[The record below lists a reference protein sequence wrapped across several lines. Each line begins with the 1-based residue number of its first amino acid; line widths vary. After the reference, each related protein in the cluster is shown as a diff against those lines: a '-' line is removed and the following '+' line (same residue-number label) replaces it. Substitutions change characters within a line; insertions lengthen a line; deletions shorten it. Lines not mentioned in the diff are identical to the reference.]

1 MSDELLELPE
11 GWEWTDVKSISSVI
25 TGKTPSTSNA
35 DFWDGG
41 IPFVTPSQIDPSGSI
56 LPPNRT
62 LTDLGAA
69 QARIISENS
78 TLAVC
83 IGTVGKIGL
92 LDRPSVIN
100 QQLNALTP
108 NKNIHAKFLY
118 YWSQYFLRSWI
129 IENASA
135 TVNAAILNKS
145 RLENAPVILP
155 PLNEQ
160 RRIVAKIEE
169 LRERSQKARS
179 ALSAIPNLCNKF
191 RQSVLAA
198 AFRGDLTADW
208 REQNPDV
215 ETAPVLLERIR
226 RDRRDQW
233 EEEEL
238 KRMRISGK
246 QSKDDTWKA
255 KYKEPLPPKLEELT
269 NLPEA
274 WGWATLDQIMK
285 KIVDGTH
292 HTPTY
297 IENGV
302 PFLSV
307 KDIRDENI
315 YFDNCKYIS
324 PSEHEV
330 LCQRCKPEPGDILV
344 TKSGTIG
351 RCAVIETNRSF
362 SLFVSVALL
371 KPATQEVLPEY
382 ISIAFQAWLQTIN
395 VQNDV
400 TGSAIKNFHIID
412 FRKLA
417 LPIPPIAEQKE
428 IIQQVRNLLNAGNK
442 SKHQIQLMQDALS
455 ELDRSILAKA
465 FRGELVEQ
473 EPNDEPASVLLDRI
487 RAEREQ
493 QTQGK
498 AKKPGKNGQRTIKTD
513 PP

>member
-179 ALSAIPNLCNKF
+179 HLSAIPNLCDKF

-215 ETAPVLLERIR
+215 EPASVLLERIR
-226 RDRRDQW
+226 VQDI
-233 EEEEL
+233 EL
-238 KRMRISGK
+238 P
-246 QSKDDTWKA
+246 D
-255 KYKEPLPPKLEELT
+255 
-269 NLPEA
+269 
-274 WGWATLDQIMK
+274 
-285 KIVDGTH
+285 
-292 HTPTY
+292 
-297 IENGV
+297 
-302 PFLSV
+302 
-307 KDIRDENI
+307 
-315 YFDNCKYIS
+315 
-324 PSEHEV
+324 
-330 LCQRCKPEPGDILV
+330 
-344 TKSGTIG
+344 
-351 RCAVIETNRSF
+351 
-362 SLFVSVALL
+362 SL
-371 KPATQEVLPEY
+371 
-382 ISIAFQAWLQTIN
+382 
-395 VQNDV
+395 
-400 TGSAIKNFHIID
+400 
-412 FRKLA
+412 
-417 LPIPPIAEQKE
+417 
-428 IIQQVRNLLNAGNK
+428 
-442 SKHQIQLMQDALS
+442 ALS
-455 ELDRSILAKA
+455 ELPEGWSWSNLGAVGKVSGGLTKNSKRDELPLEFPYLRVANVYANSLDLSEVKTIKIHEGEYKRVLLQEGDLLLVEGNGSIDQIGRVALWNGSIDPCLHQNHLIKVRFNPTEIGQYILLWLLSHQGRKYITRVASSTAGLHTLSLSKVSALPAPIASQCEQREIVKRIETLFQIVNRFEQEFNKSESQVNLLDRSILAKA

-473 EPNDEPASVLLDRI
+473 DPNDEPASVLLERI

-493 QTQGK
+493 QAQGK
-498 AKKPGKNGQRTIKTD
+498 AKKPGKKGQRTIKTD

>member
-179 ALSAIPNLCNKF
+179 HLSAIPNLCNKF

-215 ETAPVLLERIR
+215 ETASVLLERIKIR
-226 RDRRDQW
+226 Q
-233 EEEEL
+233 
-238 KRMRISGK
+238 GNF
-246 QSKDDTWKA
+246 SKNYKA
-255 KYKEPLPPKLEELT
+255 KKSSSTELT
-269 NLPEA
+269 DFISNESLNLPE
-274 WGWATLDQIMK
+274 GWSFTTAVESCIDVVDCHNKTAPYTNTGIKLIRTSNIRNGVINLKDTKFVDQ
-285 KIVDGTH
+285 
-292 HTPTY
+292 PTY
-297 IENGV
+297 K
-302 PFLSV
+302 FWS
-307 KDIRDENI
+307 R
-315 YFDNCKYIS
+315 
-324 PSEHEV
+324 
-330 LCQRCKPEPGDILV
+330 RCPPQPGDIIFTREAPMAEVGMIPPGETICMGQRMMLLRV
-344 TKSGTIG
+344 DNEDLLAEYLLYVLQAPLIQKYAEEIAVGTGVKHLRVKDVEQLPIVVPPLHEQKLIVKTIKELFK
-351 RCAVIETNRSF
+351 VIE
-362 SLFVSVALL
+362 LVEEQYYA
-371 KPATQEVLPEY
+371 
-382 ISIAFQAWLQTIN
+382 
-395 VQNDV
+395 ND
-400 TGSAIKNFHIID
+400 TY
-412 FRKLA
+412 LA
-417 LPIPPIAEQKE
+417 
-428 IIQQVRNLLNAGNK
+428 
-442 SKHQIQLMQDALS
+442 H
-455 ELDRSILAKA
+455 LDRSILAKA

-473 EPNDEPASVLLDRI
+473 DPNDEPASVLLERI

-493 QTQGK
+493 QAQGK

>member
-179 ALSAIPNLCNKF
+179 HLSAIPNLCNKF

-215 ETAPVLLERIR
+215 EPASVLLERIR
-226 RDRRDQW
+226 RDRHDRKSPESVDSSQLPELPEGWMWTPLEEIASHRSGIAFKSAEFTNIGIQVIRLSNVYKGQLDLTRDPVFLPDKYAIDSFT
-233 EEEEL
+233 L
-238 KRMRISGK
+238 KANDIVVSQTGTRFKRDYGNFVLI
-246 QSKDDTWKA
+246 
-255 KYKEPLPPKLEELT
+255 PNNCPKLFL
-269 NLPEA
+269 NQRLLA
-274 WGWATLDQIMK
+274 
-285 KIVDGTH
+285 VSCH
-292 HTPTY
+292 HL
-297 IENGV
+297 IN
-302 PFLSV
+302 
-307 KDIRDENI
+307 
-315 YFDNCKYIS
+315 
-324 PSEHEV
+324 
-330 LCQRCKPEPGDILV
+330 
-344 TKSGTIG
+344 
-351 RCAVIETNRSF
+351 
-362 SLFVSVALL
+362 
-371 KPATQEVLPEY
+371 PEY
-382 ISIAFQAWLQTIN
+382 IVFASKLKSYQDHFFSHETGGVNQGN
-395 VQNDV
+395 VGV
-400 TGSAIKNFHIID
+400 SGVMKGLVP
-412 FRKLA
+412 LA
-417 LPIPPIAEQKE
+417 PQKE
-428 IIQQVRNLLNAGNK
+428 AQILVKRIKTAFEYICRVELIHRRNEDNLNY
-442 SKHQIQLMQDALS
+442 
-455 ELDRSILAKA
+455 LDRSILAKA

-473 EPNDEPASVLLDRI
+473 DPNDEPASVLLDRI

-493 QTQGK
+493 QAQGK
-498 AKKPGKNGQRTIKTD
+498 KGKRIMKTTST
-513 PP
+513 

>member
-1 MSDELLELPE
+1 MEEFEVPDSWLQLTLGEIVEYGKADKAEPSEIPDDAWVLELE
-11 GWEWTDVKSISSVI
+11 DIEKD
-25 TGKTPSTSNA
+25 TSN
-35 DFWDGG
+35 
-41 IPFVTPSQIDPSGSI
+41 
-56 LPPNRT
+56 
-62 LTDLGAA
+62 
-69 QARIISENS
+69 
-78 TLAVC
+78 
-83 IGTVGKIGL
+83 L
-92 LDRPSVIN
+92 LDR
-100 QQLNALTP
+100 LTFAERQSKST
-108 NKNIHAKFLY
+108 KNLFSAGDVLY
-118 YWSQYFLRSWI
+118 GKLRPY
-129 IENASA
+129 
-135 TVNAAILNKS
+135 LNKVLIAVS
-145 RLENAPVILP
+145 DGYCTTEILPLKPNQAIDGHFLFYWLKHHIFLNYVESVSHGLNMPRLGTEAGKQAPLLLP

-160 RRIVAKIEE
+160 KRIVAKIEE

-179 ALSAIPNLCNKF
+179 HLSAIPNLCNKF

-473 EPNDEPASVLLDRI
+473 DPNDEPASVLLERI

-498 AKKPGKNGQRTIKTD
+498 AKKPGKKGQRTIKTD